1 MPEQEPRQRRRK
13 VTLACEP
20 CRERKARC
28 DGVKP
33 LCSTCR
39 RRSLGIEQCVYKVG
53 NARTA
58 CSDDYTKA
66 LHERIRRLE
75 QVCALHGID
84 PDALPDA
91 PNEQPVN
98 TQSQAQLDAIVMGTS
113 QGQTLTP
120 LSSAANEGMESSNN
134 SRRVTAMGT
143 TTVEEDIGQSHDTT
157 QSFYGSSSAA
167 SFLKEACGTVNP
179 PLSCQTS
186 RNPQVATSE
195 PPSLYSGIEN
205 LVLPPRPLADHLK
218 ERYFQQVYYLYPL
231 FDKEA
236 FEHAY
241 ELLWLPSG
249 QASSPEEYR
258 DLGLGE
264 DATTI
269 AFYSS
274 LNAIFALG
282 CIFSDLSTAA
292 KTTAYE
298 VFFNRSKQNIGLDL
312 LDMNDLSAVQTL
324 LLVALVLQGTPF
336 PERCWNAV
344 GVACRMAQGLGLH
357 TMPKYD
363 AQESRVRQIRRRT
376 WHGCVVLDTL
386 VSMTLGRPTM
396 ITNLSTLAVPGSM
409 DFNIQNAE
417 GREKMK
423 LQFQLETVRLSIILD
438 SILSRVYQPWQCR
451 LLHDEQSLA
460 SHADTACQSM
470 DTFVELQ
477 GRLQAFE
484 LSVATFLSWKT
495 PLTTE
500 SISPEVSNLLALQ
513 RNVLHARF
521 TYIGLMLYR
530 PILTQLLSSDVL
542 GDVDYDLQSS
552 FKRDGAR
559 ACVRSAVRLINLVHD
574 TFRTDTTEAW
584 WWNGLYA
591 CTASLVLM
599 TCRLC
604 PSLWATLDQSAVVES
619 WEKCHAVLEDISPFS
634 LSIRKSFDLLL
645 KISQTITAR
654 QQDCATNENFE
665 QNLVHEMLDSVL
677 EGDLSLQEALTI
689 SFPFDTDTM
698 VFPGWEG
705 INLAAGN

>member
-186 RNPQVATSE
+186 INPQVATSE
-195 PPSLYSGIEN
+195 PPSLYSGIEK

-241 ELLWLPSG
+241 ESLWLPSG

-363 AQESRVRQIRRRT
+363 AQESRVRQIRRR
-376 WHGCVVLDTL
+376 L
-386 VSMTLGRPTM
+386 
-396 ITNLSTLAVPGSM
+396 
-409 DFNIQNAE
+409 
-417 GREKMK
+417 
-423 LQFQLETVRLSIILD
+423 
-438 SILSRVYQPWQCR
+438 
-451 LLHDEQSLA
+451 
-460 SHADTACQSM
+460 
-470 DTFVELQ
+470 
-477 GRLQAFE
+477 
-484 LSVATFLSWKT
+484 
-495 PLTTE
+495 
-500 SISPEVSNLLALQ
+500 
-513 RNVLHARF
+513 
-521 TYIGLMLYR
+521 
-530 PILTQLLSSDVL
+530 
-542 GDVDYDLQSS
+542 
-552 FKRDGAR
+552 
-559 ACVRSAVRLINLVHD
+559 
-574 TFRTDTTEAW
+574 
-584 WWNGLYA
+584 
-591 CTASLVLM
+591 
-599 TCRLC
+599 
-604 PSLWATLDQSAVVES
+604 
-619 WEKCHAVLEDISPFS
+619 
-634 LSIRKSFDLLL
+634 
-645 KISQTITAR
+645 
-654 QQDCATNENFE
+654 
-665 QNLVHEMLDSVL
+665 
-677 EGDLSLQEALTI
+677 
-689 SFPFDTDTM
+689 
-698 VFPGWEG
+698 
-705 INLAAGN
+705 

>member
-66 LHERIRRLE
+66 LHERIRHLE
-75 QVCALHGID
+75 QACALHGID

-91 PNEQPVN
+91 PNDQPVN
-98 TQSQAQLDAIVMGTS
+98 TQSQAELDAIVMGTS

-120 LSSAANEGMESSNN
+120 LSSAANEGMETSND

-143 TTVEEDIGQSHDTT
+143 TTVAEDIGQSHDTT

-179 PLSCQTS
+179 PLSSQTS
-186 RNPQVATSE
+186 RNPQVTTPE
-195 PPSLYSGIEN
+195 PPSLYSGIET
-205 LVLPPRPLADHLK
+205 LVLPPRSLADHLK
-218 ERYFQQVYYLYPL
+218 ERYFKQVYYLYPI

-241 ELLWLPSG
+241 ESLWLPSG
-249 QASSPEEYR
+249 QATSPEKYR
-258 DLGLGE
+258 DLGLGG

-269 AFYSS
+269 AFHSS
-274 LNAIFALG
+274 LNSIFALG

-363 AQESRVRQIRRRT
+363 AQESRVWRIRRRT
-376 WHGCVVLDTL
+376 WHGCVVLDT
-386 VSMTLGRPTM
+386 MTLGRPTM
-396 ITNLSTLAVPGSM
+396 ITNLPALAVPASM
-409 DFNIQNAE
+409 DFNTQNAE
-417 GREKMK
+417 GNEQIK

-438 SILSRVYQPWQCR
+438 SILSKVYQPWQCR

-484 LSVATFLSWKT
+484 LSVASLLSWKT
-495 PLTTE
+495 TLTTD
-500 SISPEVSNLLALQ
+500 SVSPEVARILAMQ

-521 TYIGLMLYR
+521 TYISLMLYR
-530 PILTQLLSSDVL
+530 PVLTQLLSSDVSD
-542 GDVDYDLQSS
+542 DVDYDLQSS

-559 ACVRSAVRLINLVHD
+559 ACVRSAIRLINVVHD
-574 TFRTDTTEAW
+574 TFRTDATEAW
-584 WWNGLYA
+584 WWNALCSRTLSLCVSQLTNAVDA

-604 PSLWATLDQSAVVES
+604 PSLWVTLDQSIVVES
-619 WEKCHAVLEDISPFS
+619 WEKCHAVLEAISPFS

-645 KISQTITAR
+645 KINQTITAR
-654 QQDCATNENFE
+654 QQG
-665 QNLVHEMLDSVL
+665 Q
-677 EGDLSLQEALTI
+677 
-689 SFPFDTDTM
+689 
-698 VFPGWEG
+698 
-705 INLAAGN
+705 